1 MFQSIQSA
9 WQLMFVLS
17 LLLVSMASA
26 ETPVWRCGWYPQ
38 PPFQFSARQGELET
52 VTGLDVQLMRAI
64 TREAGH
70 LLTLEEI
77 PWERHLKLLKS
88 GDCEL
93 AFGAPWTAERENFV
107 RFSAPY
113 RQEENALYVR
123 ISDMQR
129 YPFKDAA
136 AFLAQVRSDGLR
148 LGVVTDTV
156 YLLPEVDAFVRDPA
170 NARFLV
176 ASDTDAENLQ
186 ALVQGDVDAALSERL
201 SGATITIQLGYETT
215 ITEHPANLGA
225 MGVCAMF
232 SRVSTTEKDVEDFNR
247 ALHAVQASGE
257 FDRILRGYHLSP
269 MLEIAVGGRWFYW
282 LDIIGTIAF
291 ALSGVILAHRG
302 RYNLVGA
309 FVLAALPAV
318 GGGLLRDLITGRQP
332 VGVLR
337 SPVPLLLVAGL
348 VVVGYVVFKL
358 ADRAPEGWHRSAR
371 YMRVFDTLFGFF
383 DAVGLAAFTIMG
395 VRVAVEMQCDPLW
408 LWGPL
413 LAVLTGAGGGVL
425 RDIVLHSDNS
435 ALKRGL
441 YAEVALVWGLA
452 LSLFLGVQVRQI
464 SMDQVRNGILVALLG
479 ALITRLIILYRGW
492 ENPLQFSSRRT
503 RIFRR

>member
-1 MFQSIQSA
+1 
-9 WQLMFVLS
+9 MFVLS

-26 ETPVWRCGWYPQ
+26 ETPVWRCGWYAQ
-38 PPFQFSARQGELET
+38 PPFQFSARQGDLET
-52 VTGLDVQLMRAI
+52 VTGLDVQLIRAV
-64 TREAGH
+64 TRQAGRV
-70 LLTLEEI
+70 LTLEEI
-77 PWERHLKLLKS
+77 PWERHQQLLES

-93 AFGAPWTAERENFV
+93 AFGATWTAEREKFV

-123 ISDMQR
+123 VSDMQR

-136 AFLAQVRSDGLR
+136 AFLAQVRSEGLR
-148 LGVVTDTV
+148 LGVVKATA

-176 ASDTDAENLQ
+176 ASDTDAANLQ

-201 SGATITIQLGYETT
+201 AGATITIQLGYDTT
-215 ITEHPANLGA
+215 ITEHPAHFGEMN
-225 MGVCAMF
+225 VCAMF

-257 FDRILRGYHLSP
+257 FDRILRGYHLLP
-269 MLEIAVGGRWFYW
+269 LLEIALGGRWFYW
-282 LDIIGTIAF
+282 LDIIGTLAF

-309 FVLAALPAV
+309 FVLSALPAV

-332 VGVLR
+332 VAVLR

-348 VVVGYVVFKL
+348 VVAGYVIFRL
-358 ADRAPEGWHRSAR
+358 ADRAAGGEQRLAK
-371 YMRVFDTLFGFF
+371 YTRVFDTLFGFF
-383 DAVGLAAFTIMG
+383 DAVGLAAFTVTG

-425 RDIVLHSDNS
+425 RDIVLHSDSS

-441 YAEVALVWGLA
+441 YAEVPLVWGLV
-452 LSLFLGVQVRQI
+452 LSLFLGAQVRQI
-464 SMDQVRNGILVALLG
+464 SMDQVRIGLLVVLLG
-479 ALITRLIILYRGW
+479 ALFTRLLILYRGW

-503 RIFRR
+503 RTLRR